1 MDAITEHHYL
11 NIAKGK
17 AKTLEDGNLATVNT
31 IIVNIDG
38 VETLIPTVW
47 DGEIVSD
54 EQATRFA
61 IDSGV
66 DWPTRTGDNAVQELE
81 DFDAEIHKS
90 MTDMTSPEEASEI
103 LQNNKKGFDEGGLM
117 VETSPRPKARP
128 KTVLPYEDADK
139 IERLVWA
146 EARGEGVE
154 GRNAVRGV
162 IFNRLASS
170 RFPDTVDELLTAEE
184 FEPIRK
190 YGDVYSIPVPEED
203 LQQGHVEFADY
214 YQMGKDAVD
223 GRTFFQNT
231 STTKAR
237 GTNFSGPD
245 PITIGKHTFTRGY
258 EGQEPVYDTDFSHN
272 ITITYPEYAEANPE
286 GMALGGLAVARKGIM
301 TPEGE
306 DMADNKFQLDENKAD
321 LDNDG
326 SLSSYE
332 KTRAEAV
339 QKATSEEDELNMYH
353 GGMMGPVDPVS
364 GNPIP
369 IGSSAEEVR
378 DDIDINIS
386 QGEYVL
392 PADVVKW
399 HGLEKIMMLQEEAKM
414 GLMAMDATGLIKEAG
429 EETAEEGEVCPECGG
444 EGCDH
449 CDGTGY
455 HMDEET
461 TPEDN
466 EVETAS
472 VEVSEEEPEVN
483 ETDDYKDSD
492 YSKKTSMYGMVK
504 KPKVTFIV

>member
-1 MDAITEHHYL
+1 MDNDLT
-11 NIAKGK
+11 
-17 AKTLEDGNLATVNT
+17 
-31 IIVNIDG
+31 
-38 VETLIPTVW
+38 
-47 DGEIVSD
+47 
-54 EQATRFA
+54 
-61 IDSGV
+61 
-66 DWPTRTGDNAVQELE
+66 
-81 DFDAEIHKS
+81 
-90 MTDMTSPEEASEI
+90 
-103 LQNNKKGFDEGGLM
+103 
-117 VETSPRPKARP
+117 TSPRPKARP
-128 KTVLPYEDADK
+128 KTELPYEDADK

-170 RFPDTVDELLTAEE
+170 RFPNTVDELLTAEE

-203 LQQGHVEFADY
+203 LQQGHAEFADY

-237 GTNFSGPD
+237 GTDFSGPD

-272 ITITYPEYAEANPE
+272 ITITYPEYAQANPE

-339 QKATSEEDELNMYH
+339 QKATSEEDELDMYH

-364 GNPIP
+364 GIPIP
-369 IGSSAEEVR
+369 VGSSAEEVR

-399 HGLEKIMMLQEEAKM
+399 HGLKHIMDMQEEAKM
-414 GLMAMDATGLIKEAG
+414 GLMAMDTMGLIQAAG
-429 EETAEEGEVCPECGG
+429 GETVEDGMCPICMDEECEGCEETASDDAETPEGEVV
-444 EGCDH
+444 
-449 CDGTGY
+449 
-455 HMDEET
+455 EEA
-461 TPEDN
+461 
-466 EVETAS
+466 V

>member
-90 MTDMTSPEEASEI
+90 MTDLTSPEEASEI

-128 KTVLPYEDADK
+128 KTELPYEDADK

-170 RFPDTVDELLTAEE
+170 RFPDTVDELLTADE

-203 LQQGHVEFADY
+203 LQQGHAEFADY

-237 GTNFSGPD
+237 GTDFSGPD

-306 DMADNKFQLDENKAD
+306 EMADNKFQLDENKAD

-339 QKATSEEDELNMYH
+339 QKATSEEDELDMYH

-369 IGSSAEEVR
+369 VGSSAEEVR

-399 HGLEKIMMLQEEAKM
+399 HGLKHIMDMQEEAKM
-414 GLMAMDATGLIKEAG
+414 GLMAMDTMGLIQAAG
-429 EETAEEGEVCPECGG
+429 EETVEDGMCPIC
-444 EGCDH
+444 
-449 CDGTGY
+449 
-455 HMDEET
+455 MDEEC
-461 TPEDN
+461 EGC
-466 EVETAS
+466 EETAS
-472 VEVSEEEPEVN
+472 DDAETPEGAVVEEAVVEVSEEEPEVN

>member
-1 MDAITEHHYL
+1 MADMRTKVAGVKTRNGKPLWKSENDYEPYSEKTATFEYGDGYLVTPTIDPETGGPYKIDDLLEKYEKEGPYDLYTGEKLPVFEDMDTANSYAKWRSDNILNFDITNEEFFTGESGTYS
-11 NIAKGK
+11 KQ
-17 AKTLEDGNLATVNT
+17 DG
-31 IIVNIDG
+31 
-38 VETLIPTVW
+38 
-47 DGEIVSD
+47 
-54 EQATRFA
+54 
-61 IDSGV
+61 
-66 DWPTRTGDNAVQELE
+66 
-81 DFDAEIHKS
+81 
-90 MTDMTSPEEASEI
+90 SEI
-103 LQNNKKGFDEGGLM
+103 TLADRKQDMIDYAAGARDSVYGFLGLTTDE
-117 VETSPRPKARP
+117 
-128 KTVLPYEDADK
+128 D
-139 IERLVWA
+139 
-146 EARGEGVE
+146 
-154 GRNAVRGV
+154 
-162 IFNRLASS
+162 
-170 RFPDTVDELLTAEE
+170 
-184 FEPIRK
+184 
-190 YGDVYSIPVPEED
+190 
-203 LQQGHVEFADY
+203 QG
-214 YQMGKDAVD
+214 
-223 GRTFFQNT
+223 
-231 STTKAR
+231 S
-237 GTNFSGPD
+237 
-245 PITIGKHTFTRGY
+245 
-258 EGQEPVYDTDFSHN
+258 
-272 ITITYPEYAEANPE
+272 

-306 DMADNKFQLDENKAD
+306 DMANNKFQLDENKAD

-339 QKATSEEDELNMYH
+339 QKATSEEDELGMYH

-414 GLMAMDATGLIKEAG
+414 GLMAMDATGLIKEAD
-429 EETAEEGEVCPECGG
+429 EETAEEGVVCPKCGG

-461 TPEDN
+461 TPEGN

-492 YSKKTSMYGMVK
+492 YSKKTSMYGIVK

>member
-11 NIAKGK
+11 NIARGK

-90 MTDMTSPEEASEI
+90 MTDLTSPEEASEI

-117 VETSPRPKARP
+117 VETSPRPKSRP
-128 KTVLPYEDADK
+128 KTTLTYEDADK

-170 RFPDTVDELLTAEE
+170 RFPDTVDELLTADE

-203 LQQGHVEFADY
+203 LQQGHAEFADY

-237 GTNFSGPD
+237 GTDFSGPD

-272 ITITYPEYAEANPE
+272 ITITYPEYAQANPE

-306 DMADNKFQLDENKAD
+306 DMANNKFQLDENKAD

-339 QKATSEEDELNMYH
+339 QKATSGEDELDMYH

-369 IGSSAEEVR
+369 VGSSAEEVR

-399 HGLEKIMMLQEEAKM
+399 HGLKHIMDMQEEAKM
-414 GLMAMDATGLIKEAG
+414 GLMAMDTMGLIQAAG
-429 EETAEEGEVCPECGG
+429 EETVEDGMCPICMDEECEGCEETASDDAETPEGEVV
-444 EGCDH
+444 
-449 CDGTGY
+449 
-455 HMDEET
+455 EEA
-461 TPEDN
+461 
-466 EVETAS
+466 V

>member
-31 IIVNIDG
+31 IIVNING

-66 DWPTRTGDNAVQELE
+66 DWPTRTGENAVQELE

-170 RFPDTVDELLTAEE
+170 RFPDTVDELLTADE

-203 LQQGHVEFADY
+203 LQQGHAEFADY

-237 GTNFSGPD
+237 GTDFSGPD

-272 ITITYPEYAEANPE
+272 ITITYPEYAQANPE

-306 DMADNKFQLDENKAD
+306 DMANNKFQLDENKAD
-321 LDNDG
+321 LDDDG

-339 QKATSEEDELNMYH
+339 QKATSEDDELNMYH
-353 GGMMGPVDPVS
+353 GGMMGPADPVS

-369 IGSSAEEVR
+369 VGSSAEEVR

-399 HGLEKIMMLQEEAKM
+399 HGLKHIMDMQEEAKI
-414 GLMAMDATGLIKEAG
+414 GLMAMDAMGFIKEAG
-429 EETAEEGEVCPECGG
+429 GETVEDGMCPICMDEECDGCEETASDDAETPEGEVV
-444 EGCDH
+444 
-449 CDGTGY
+449 
-455 HMDEET
+455 EEA
-461 TPEDN
+461 
-466 EVETAS
+466 V

-492 YSKKTSMYGMVK
+492 YSKKTSMYGIVK

>member
-128 KTVLPYEDADK
+128 KTELPYEDADK

-203 LQQGHVEFADY
+203 LQQGHAEFADY

-272 ITITYPEYAEANPE
+272 ITITYPEYAQANPE

-339 QKATSEEDELNMYH
+339 QKATSEEDELDMYH

-369 IGSSAEEVR
+369 VGSSAEEVR

-399 HGLEKIMMLQEEAKM
+399 HGLKHIMDMQEEAKM
-414 GLMAMDATGLIKEAG
+414 GLMAMDTMGLIQAAG
-429 EETAEEGEVCPECGG
+429 GETVEDGMCPICMDEECEGCEETASDDAETPEGEVV
-444 EGCDH
+444 
-449 CDGTGY
+449 
-455 HMDEET
+455 EEA
-461 TPEDN
+461 
-466 EVETAS
+466 V

-504 KPKVTFIV
+504 KPKVTFII

>member
-1 MDAITEHHYL
+1 MADMRTKVAGVKTRNGKPLWKSENDYEPYSEKTATFEYGDGYLVTPTIDPETGGPYKIDDLLEKYEKEGPYDLYTGEKLPVFEDMDTANSYAKWRSDNILNFDITNEEFFTGESGTYS
-11 NIAKGK
+11 KQ
-17 AKTLEDGNLATVNT
+17 DG
-31 IIVNIDG
+31 
-38 VETLIPTVW
+38 
-47 DGEIVSD
+47 
-54 EQATRFA
+54 
-61 IDSGV
+61 
-66 DWPTRTGDNAVQELE
+66 
-81 DFDAEIHKS
+81 
-90 MTDMTSPEEASEI
+90 SEI
-103 LQNNKKGFDEGGLM
+103 TLADRKQDMIDYAAGARDSVYGFLGLTTDE
-117 VETSPRPKARP
+117 
-128 KTVLPYEDADK
+128 D
-139 IERLVWA
+139 
-146 EARGEGVE
+146 
-154 GRNAVRGV
+154 
-162 IFNRLASS
+162 
-170 RFPDTVDELLTAEE
+170 
-184 FEPIRK
+184 
-190 YGDVYSIPVPEED
+190 
-203 LQQGHVEFADY
+203 QG
-214 YQMGKDAVD
+214 
-223 GRTFFQNT
+223 
-231 STTKAR
+231 S
-237 GTNFSGPD
+237 
-245 PITIGKHTFTRGY
+245 
-258 EGQEPVYDTDFSHN
+258 
-272 ITITYPEYAEANPE
+272 

-306 DMADNKFQLDENKAD
+306 DMANNKFQLDENKAD

-339 QKATSEEDELNMYH
+339 QKATSEEDELGMYH

-414 GLMAMDATGLIKEAG
+414 GLMAMDATGLIKEAD
-429 EETAEEGEVCPECGG
+429 EETAEEGVVCPKCGG

-492 YSKKTSMYGMVK
+492 YSKKTSMYGIVK